1 MGPAFSGALTSQLT
15 LQSYYDAGLLEDP
28 NAKPPSPQDII
39 KTNKEGED
47 ILAGAV
53 KKHFPP
59 PPQVAPSTTPTST
72 PPDAPGAPPPTQVP
86 IDPPHPDVSVVG
98 DRLPMLPMRYPGN
111 AAFLAGVATG
121 KKMKHAG
128 HKIKETY
135 HDISLKVDDFLEDT
149 SKKWESW
156 KSTLPELLA
165 DVKWVGYAIGALILG
180 YVVVETYPVWSLV
193 WDALVFIMN
202 MLKSALRV
210 LGWVWDG
217 FTELMQEIW
226 QSLRQLGK

>member
-1 MGPAFSGALTSQLT
+1 MGQGFSGAMVSQFT
-15 LQSYYDAGLLEDP
+15 EQSYYDAGLLDDP
-28 NAKPPSPQDII
+28 NAKPPTPQNFISG
-39 KTNKEGED
+39 NKQGLD

-59 PPQVAPSTTPTST
+59 AQVAPSTTSTST

-111 AAFLAGVATG
+111 AAFLLGGATG
-121 KKMKHAG
+121 T
-128 HKIKETY
+128 KIKEVA
-135 HDISLKVDDFLEDT
+135 HDVSLKVDEFLDDT
-149 SKKWESW
+149 GKKWESW

-165 DVKWVGYAIGALILG
+165 DVKWVGYAIGVVILG
-180 YVVVETYPVWSLV
+180 YVLVETYPVWSLV
-193 WDALVFIMN
+193 WDALLFIMD